1 MVLLTVVYS
10 RAQREGN
17 RKPGLLHAHGAAYG
31 EMLDKRWL
39 KASLAVDGFLHMQML
54 GQSHLLTLSQKDDMY
69 SEAEVEKERSGIKK
83 EVAQRN

>member
-39 KASLAVDGFLHMQML
+39 KASWVLAYADVRSVPS
-54 GQSHLLTLSQKDDMY
+54 SHSLSK
-69 SEAEVEKERSGIKK
+69 R
-83 EVAQRN
+83 